1 MRFIC
6 YKHPFRV
13 ENCRFIFNNCLS
25 RTFAVQLHFVL
36 GENFAVT
43 TGPTE
48 RFEYFTVNAIS
59 YICFQELIE

>member
-43 TGPTE
+43 TGPT
-48 RFEYFTVNAIS
+48 
-59 YICFQELIE
+59 